1 MCLLPESKFQ
11 YVGFNV
17 PASAVQFRA
26 GTGSVLPFQNKVG
39 ICHAAQAGRSGDHIH
54 RIAVVHLPQMVDQKD
69 RDVVLVCQF
78 FQQRKL
84 PVVVCV
90 GIGFR
95 NDVADLLQRV
105 DDNEGGIR
113 VFREELFDLIL
124 QIATDAAGQIG
135 EMQGV
140 RRVVGDLK
148 QAVLDTGVTVLQ
160 AQVEDGSLHRWKF
173 PHRLAL

>member
-1 MCLLPESKFQ
+1 M
-11 YVGFNV
+11 
-17 PASAVQFRA
+17 
-26 GTGSVLPFQNKVG
+26 
-39 ICHAAQAGRSGDHIH
+39 
-54 RIAVVHLPQMVDQKD
+54 
-69 RDVVLVCQF
+69 VLVCQF

-84 PVVVCV
+84 PIVVCV

-105 DDNEGGIR
+105 DGNEDGVR
-113 VFREELFDLIL
+113 VFCEELSDLIL
-124 QIATDAAGQIG
+124 QTAADTVGQIG

>member
-1 MCLLPESKFQ
+1 M
-11 YVGFNV
+11 
-17 PASAVQFRA
+17 
-26 GTGSVLPFQNKVG
+26 
-39 ICHAAQAGRSGDHIH
+39 
-54 RIAVVHLPQMVDQKD
+54 
-69 RDVVLVCQF
+69 VLVCQF

-84 PVVVCV
+84 PIVVCV

-95 NDVADLLQRV
+95 NDVADFLQRV
-105 DDNEGGIR
+105 DDDEDGIR
-113 VFREELFDLIL
+113 VLREELFDLIL
-124 QIATDAAGQIG
+124 QATADAAGQIG

-148 QAVLDTGVTVLQ
+148 QAALNAGVAVLQ

>member
-1 MCLLPESKFQ
+1 M
-11 YVGFNV
+11 
-17 PASAVQFRA
+17 
-26 GTGSVLPFQNKVG
+26 
-39 ICHAAQAGRSGDHIH
+39 
-54 RIAVVHLPQMVDQKD
+54 
-69 RDVVLVCQF
+69 VLVCQF
-78 FQQRKL
+78 FQQQKL

-90 GIGFR
+90 GIDFR

-148 QAVLDTGVTVLQ
+148 QTVLDAGVAVLQ
-160 AQVEDGSLHRWKF
+160 AQVEDGSLRRWKA
-173 PHRLAL
+173 PHWLALRYAKAHPERQPGFAGLG